1 MNKTIS
7 VLFATTIFTA
17 PVLADQLR
25 VVVDIPPVH
34 GIVDGVLGSNASITT
49 LIGSGIDPHNYT
61 MKPSHAAALSEAD
74 FIVLIGE
81 SLTPSLAEKLPS
93 LASNAKI
100 IELAEVPNVHLIAY
114 EDAHDDHEDDAH
126 HDDEHHDDHKDHN
139 HDADHDDH
147 AHEGH
152 DEHDH
157 SDAHHD
163 DHDEHHGDHKDHED
177 HDDHADEKEHNEHE
191 HDEHHDDEHDGHDHS
206 GVDPH
211 MWLDIDNADVWA
223 HAIAKS
229 ASELSPALTSDI
241 NAQLAAFEQALIGLK
256 SEMQTLTAKP
266 YSVSHDAFGYLEE
279 SFGIDHPQA
288 VTNGMGLRPS
298 PSDMANL
305 RAQIEATPPA
315 CMIID
320 PNDHTALAYALAE
333 EYSIKTVEFSQLGE
347 VVEGENAY
355 LNLMHGAV
363 AAFKTCFQ

>member
-34 GIVDGVLGSNASITT
+34 GIVEGVLGSNASITT
-49 LIGSGIDPHNYT
+49 LISRGIDPHNYT

-74 FIVLIGE
+74 LIVLIGE

-93 LASNAKI
+93 LASNAQI
-100 IELAEVPNVHLIAY
+100 IELAEVSNVHLIAY
-114 EDAHDDHEDDAH
+114 EDAHEDHEDDAH
-126 HDDEHHDDHKDHN
+126 HDDDH
-139 HDADHDDH
+139 
-147 AHEGH
+147 
-152 DEHDH
+152 
-157 SDAHHD
+157 
-163 DHDEHHGDHKDHED
+163 
-177 HDDHADEKEHNEHE
+177 HDDHADEKEQNEHE
-191 HDEHHDDEHDGHDHS
+191 HDEHHDDEHDSHDHS
-206 GVDPH
+206 GINPH
-211 MWLDIDNADVWA
+211 IWLDIDNADVWA

-229 ASELSPALTSDI
+229 ASELSTALTSDI
-241 NAQLAAFEQALIGLK
+241 NANLAAFEQALIGLK

-347 VVEGENAY
+347 IVEGENAY
-355 LNLMHGAV
+355 LILMQGAV
-363 AAFKTCFQ
+363 TAFKTCFQ

>member
-34 GIVDGVLGSNASITT
+34 GIVNGILGSNARITT

-61 MKPSHAAALSEAD
+61 MKPSHAAAVSEAD
-74 FIVLIGE
+74 LIVLIGE
-81 SLTPSLAEKLPS
+81 ALTPSLAEKLPS
-93 LASNAKI
+93 LASDTKI
-100 IELAEVPNVHLIAY
+100 IELAEVPNVHLITY
-114 EDAHDDHEDDAH
+114 EDAHDAHEDDAH
-126 HDDEHHDDHKDHN
+126 HDDDH
-139 HDADHDDH
+139 
-147 AHEGH
+147 
-152 DEHDH
+152 
-157 SDAHHD
+157 
-163 DHDEHHGDHKDHED
+163 
-177 HDDHADEKEHNEHE
+177 HDDHADEKEQNEHE
-191 HDEHHDDEHDGHDHS
+191 HDEHHDDEHDSHDHS
-206 GVDPH
+206 GINPH
-211 MWLDIDNADVWA
+211 IWLDIDNADVWA

-229 ASELSPALTSDI
+229 ASELSTALTSDI
-241 NAQLAAFEQALIGLK
+241 NANLAAFEQALIGLK

-266 YSVSHDAFGYLEE
+266 DSVSHDAFGYLEE

-298 PSDMANL
+298 PSDMSNL

-320 PNDHTALAYALAE
+320 PNDHAALAYALAD
-333 EYSIKTVEFSQLGE
+333 EYSIKTVEFSLLGE
-347 VVEGENAY
+347 IVEGENTY
-355 LNLMHGAV
+355 LTLMHGAV

>member
-7 VLFATTIFTA
+7 VLFATTMFTA

-61 MKPSHAAALSEAD
+61 MKPSDAAALSKAD
-74 FIVLIGE
+74 LIVLIGE
-81 SLTPSLAEKLPS
+81 ALTPSLAEKLPS
-93 LASNAKI
+93 LANNAKI

-114 EDAHDDHEDDAH
+114 EDAHDDIEYGAH
-126 HDDEHHDDHKDHN
+126 HDDEHH
-139 HDADHDDH
+139 
-147 AHEGH
+147 G
-152 DEHDH
+152 
-157 SDAHHD
+157 
-163 DHDEHHGDHKDHED
+163 D

-191 HDEHHDDEHDGHDHS
+191 HNGHDHS

-241 NAQLAAFEQALIGLK
+241 NANLAAFEEALIGLK

-333 EYSIKTVEFSQLGE
+333 EYSIKTVEFSQIGE
-347 VVEGENAY
+347 IVEGENAY
-355 LNLMHGAV
+355 LSLMQGAV
-363 AAFKTCFQ
+363 TAFKTCFQ

>member
-7 VLFATTIFTA
+7 VLFTTTIFTA

-34 GIVDGVLGSNASITT
+34 GIVEGVLGSNASITT
-49 LIGSGIDPHNYT
+49 LISRGIDPHNYT
-61 MKPSHAAALSEAD
+61 MKPRHAAALSEAD
-74 FIVLIGE
+74 LIVLIGE

-93 LASNAKI
+93 LVSNAQI
-100 IELAEVPNVHLIAY
+100 IELAEVSNVHLIAY
-114 EDAHDDHEDDAH
+114 EDAHEDHEDDAH
-126 HDDEHHDDHKDHN
+126 HDDDHHEN
-139 HDADHDDH
+139 
-147 AHEGH
+147 
-152 DEHDH
+152 
-157 SDAHHD
+157 
-163 DHDEHHGDHKDHED
+163 
-177 HDDHADEKEHNEHE
+177 HADEKEQNEHE
-191 HDEHHDDEHDGHDHS
+191 HDEHHDDEHDIHDHS
-206 GVDPH
+206 GINPH

-229 ASELSPALTSDI
+229 ASELSTALTSDI
-241 NAQLAAFEQALIGLK
+241 NANLAAFEQALIGLK

-315 CMIID
+315 CIIID

-347 VVEGENAY
+347 IVEGENAY
-355 LNLMHGAV
+355 LILMQGAV
-363 AAFKTCFQ
+363 TAFKTCFQ

>member
-17 PVLADQLR
+17 PVSADQLR

-61 MKPSHAAALSEAD
+61 MKPSQAAAVSEAD
-74 FIVLIGE
+74 LIVLIGE
-81 SLTPSLAEKLPS
+81 ALTPSLAKKLPS

-114 EDAHDDHEDDAH
+114 EDAHDAHEDDAH
-126 HDDEHHDDHKDHN
+126 HDDEHH
-139 HDADHDDH
+139 
-147 AHEGH
+147 
-152 DEHDH
+152 
-157 SDAHHD
+157 
-163 DHDEHHGDHKDHED
+163 GDHKG
-177 HDDHADEKEHNEHE
+177 HDDHADEKEQNEHE

-211 MWLDIDNADVWA
+211 MWLDIDNADAWA

-229 ASELSPALTSDI
+229 ASELSPDLTSDI
-241 NAQLAAFEQALIGLK
+241 NAKSAAFEQALIGLK

-333 EYSIKTVEFSQLGE
+333 EYSIKTLEFSQLGE
-347 VVEGENAY
+347 IGEGQNAY
-355 LNLMHGAV
+355 LDLMSGAV

>member
-34 GIVDGVLGSNASITT
+34 GIVEGVLGSNASITT
-49 LIGSGIDPHNYT
+49 LISRGIDPHNYT

-74 FIVLIGE
+74 LIVLIGE

-93 LASNAKI
+93 LASNAQI
-100 IELAEVPNVHLIAY
+100 IELAEVSNVHLIAY
-114 EDAHDDHEDDAH
+114 EDAHEDHEDDAH
-126 HDDEHHDDHKDHN
+126 HDDDHPDDHPN
-139 HDADHDDH
+139 
-147 AHEGH
+147 
-152 DEHDH
+152 
-157 SDAHHD
+157 
-163 DHDEHHGDHKDHED
+163 
-177 HDDHADEKEHNEHE
+177 DHADEKEQNEHE
-191 HDEHHDDEHDGHDHS
+191 HDEHHDDEHDSHDHL
-206 GVDPH
+206 GINPH

-223 HAIAKS
+223 HAVAKS
-229 ASELSPALTSDI
+229 ASELSTALTSDI
-241 NAQLAAFEQALIGLK
+241 NANLAAFEQALIGLK

-315 CMIID
+315 CIIID

-347 VVEGENAY
+347 IVEGENAY
-355 LNLMHGAV
+355 LILMQGAV
-363 AAFKTCFQ
+363 TAFKTCFQ

>member
-34 GIVDGVLGSNASITT
+34 GIVEGVLGSNASITT
-49 LIGSGIDPHNYT
+49 LISRGIDPHNYT

-74 FIVLIGE
+74 LIVLIGE

-93 LASNAKI
+93 LASNAQI
-100 IELAEVPNVHLIAY
+100 IELAKVSNVHLIAY
-114 EDAHDDHEDDAH
+114 EDAHEDHEDDAH
-126 HDDEHHDDHKDHN
+126 HDDDH
-139 HDADHDDH
+139 
-147 AHEGH
+147 
-152 DEHDH
+152 
-157 SDAHHD
+157 
-163 DHDEHHGDHKDHED
+163 
-177 HDDHADEKEHNEHE
+177 HDDHADEKEQNEHE
-191 HDEHHDDEHDGHDHS
+191 HDEHHDDEHDSHDHS
-206 GVDPH
+206 GINPH

-229 ASELSPALTSDI
+229 ASELSTALTSDI
-241 NAQLAAFEQALIGLK
+241 NANLAAFEQTLIGLK

-347 VVEGENAY
+347 IVEGENAY
-355 LNLMHGAV
+355 LILMQGAV
-363 AAFKTCFQ
+363 TAFKTCFQ

>member
-34 GIVDGVLGSNASITT
+34 GIVEGVLGSNASITT
-49 LIGSGIDPHNYT
+49 LIRRGIDPHNYT

-74 FIVLIGE
+74 LVVLIGE

-93 LASNAKI
+93 LVSNEQI
-100 IELAEVPNVHLIAY
+100 IEVAEISNVHLIAY
-114 EDAHDDHEDDAH
+114 ENAHEDHEDDAH
-126 HDDEHHDDHKDHN
+126 HDDDHHEN
-139 HDADHDDH
+139 
-147 AHEGH
+147 
-152 DEHDH
+152 
-157 SDAHHD
+157 
-163 DHDEHHGDHKDHED
+163 
-177 HDDHADEKEHNEHE
+177 HADEKEQNEHE
-191 HDEHHDDEHDGHDHS
+191 RDEHHDDEHDSHDHS
-206 GVDPH
+206 GINPH
-211 MWLDIDNADVWA
+211 IWLDIDNADVWA

-229 ASELSPALTSDI
+229 ASELSTALTADI
-241 NAQLAAFEQALIGLK
+241 NANLAAFEQALIGLK

-315 CMIID
+315 CIIID

-347 VVEGENAY
+347 IVEGENAY
-355 LNLMHGAV
+355 LILMQGAV
-363 AAFKTCFQ
+363 TAFKTCFQ

>member
-17 PVLADQLR
+17 PVFADQLR
-25 VVVDIPPVH
+25 VVVDISPVH
-34 GIVDGVLGSNASITT
+34 GIVEGVLGSNASITT

-61 MKPSHAAALSEAD
+61 MKPSHAAAVSEAD
-74 FIVLIGE
+74 LIVLIGE
-81 SLTPSLAEKLPS
+81 ALTLSLAEKLPS

-114 EDAHDDHEDDAH
+114 KDAHEEHEDDAH
-126 HDDEHHDDHKDHN
+126 HDDEHHADHQDHN

-147 AHEGH
+147 APKGH
-152 DEHDH
+152 DEHD
-157 SDAHHD
+157 
-163 DHDEHHGDHKDHED
+163 HGDHKDHED
-177 HDDHADEKEHNEHE
+177 HNGHN
-191 HDEHHDDEHDGHDHS
+191 HS

-223 HAIAKS
+223 HEIAKS
-229 ASELSPALTSDI
+229 ASRLSPALTSDI
-241 NAQLAAFEQALIGLK
+241 NANLAAFEQALVGLK

-305 RAQIEATPPA
+305 RAQIEVAPPA

-347 VVEGENAY
+347 VAEGENAY
-355 LNLMHGAV
+355 LNLMQGAV
-363 AAFKTCFQ
+363 TAFKTCFQ

>member
-34 GIVDGVLGSNASITT
+34 GIVEGVLGSNASITT
-49 LIGSGIDPHNYT
+49 LISRGIDPHNYT
-61 MKPSHAAALSEAD
+61 MKPSHAAALSAAD
-74 FIVLIGE
+74 LIVLIGE

-93 LASNAKI
+93 LASNAEI
-100 IELAEVPNVHLIAY
+100 IELAKVSNVHLIAY
-114 EDAHDDHEDDAH
+114 EDAHEDHEDDAH
-126 HDDEHHDDHKDHN
+126 HDDDH
-139 HDADHDDH
+139 
-147 AHEGH
+147 
-152 DEHDH
+152 
-157 SDAHHD
+157 
-163 DHDEHHGDHKDHED
+163 
-177 HDDHADEKEHNEHE
+177 HDDHADEKEQNEHE
-191 HDEHHDDEHDGHDHS
+191 HDEHHDDEHDSHDHS
-206 GVDPH
+206 GINPH

-229 ASELSPALTSDI
+229 ASELSTALTSDI
-241 NAQLAAFEQALIGLK
+241 NANMAAFEQTLIGLK

-347 VVEGENAY
+347 IVEGENAY
-355 LNLMHGAV
+355 LILMQGAV
-363 AAFKTCFQ
+363 TAFKTCFQ

>member
-7 VLFATTIFTA
+7 VLFATTMFTA

-34 GIVDGVLGSNASITT
+34 GIVEGVLGSNASITT

-74 FIVLIGE
+74 LIVLIGE
-81 SLTPSLAEKLPS
+81 SLTSSLAEKLPS
-93 LASNAKI
+93 LASSAKI

-157 SDAHHD
+157 GDAHHD
-163 DHDEHHGDHKDHED
+163 DHDEHHGNHKDHED
-177 HDDHADEKEHNEHE
+177 HDDHADEKVHN
-191 HDEHHDDEHDGHDHS
+191 DDEHDGHDHS

-211 MWLDIDNADVWA
+211 IWLDIDNADVWA

-241 NAQLAAFEQALIGLK
+241 NANLVAFEQALIGLK

-347 VVEGENAY
+347 VVSGENAY

>member
-61 MKPSHAAALSEAD
+61 MKPSHAAAVSKAD
-74 FIVLIGE
+74 LIVLIGE
-81 SLTPSLAEKLPS
+81 ALTPSLAEKLPS

-100 IELAEVPNVHLIAY
+100 IELAELPNVHLIAF
-114 EDAHDDHEDDAH
+114 EDAHDEHEDDAH
-126 HDDEHHDDHKDHN
+126 HDDEHQ
-139 HDADHDDH
+139 
-147 AHEGH
+147 
-152 DEHDH
+152 
-157 SDAHHD
+157 
-163 DHDEHHGDHKDHED
+163 GDHKDHED
-177 HDDHADEKEHNEHE
+177 HDDHADEKKHKKH
-191 HDEHHDDEHDGHDHS
+191 EHDGHDHS
-206 GVDPH
+206 GLNPH
-211 MWLDIDNADVWA
+211 MWLDIDIADVWA

-241 NAQLAAFEQALIGLK
+241 NANLAAFEQALIGLK

-320 PNDHTALAYALAE
+320 PNDHTALAHALAE

-347 VVEGENAY
+347 IVEGQNAY
-355 LNLMHGAV
+355 LDLMSGAV

>member
-7 VLFATTIFTA
+7 VLFATTIFTT

-61 MKPSHAAALSEAD
+61 MKPSHAAALSKAD
-74 FIVLIGE
+74 LIVLIGE
-81 SLTPSLAEKLPS
+81 ALTPSLAEKLPS

-114 EDAHDDHEDDAH
+114 EDAHDEHEGDAH
-126 HDDEHHDDHKDHN
+126 HDDEHHDDHKDRN
-139 HDADHDDH
+139 HDADHD
-147 AHEGH
+147 
-152 DEHDH
+152 
-157 SDAHHD
+157 
-163 DHDEHHGDHKDHED
+163 EHHGEHKDHED

-191 HDEHHDDEHDGHDHS
+191 HDGHDHS

-211 MWLDIDNADVWA
+211 MWLDIDNADAWA

-241 NAQLAAFEQALIGLK
+241 NANLAAFEQALIGLK

-279 SFGIDHPQA
+279 GFGIDHPQA

-347 VVEGENAY
+347 IVEGQNAY
-355 LNLMHGAV
+355 LDLMSGAV
-363 AAFKTCFQ
+363 AAFNTCFQ

>member
-34 GIVDGVLGSNASITT
+34 GIVEGVLGSNASITT
-49 LIGSGIDPHNYT
+49 LISRGIDPHNYT

-74 FIVLIGE
+74 LVVLIGE

-93 LASNAKI
+93 LASNAQI
-100 IELAEVPNVHLIAY
+100 IELAEVSNVHLIAY
-114 EDAHDDHEDDAH
+114 EDAHEDHEDDAH
-126 HDDEHHDDHKDHN
+126 HDDDHHDDHAN
-139 HDADHDDH
+139 
-147 AHEGH
+147 
-152 DEHDH
+152 
-157 SDAHHD
+157 
-163 DHDEHHGDHKDHED
+163 
-177 HDDHADEKEHNEHE
+177 EKEQNEHK
-191 HDEHHDDEHDGHDHS
+191 HDEHHDDEHDSHDHS
-206 GVDPH
+206 GINPH

-229 ASELSPALTSDI
+229 ASELSTALTSDI
-241 NAQLAAFEQALIGLK
+241 NANLAAFEQTLIGLK

-347 VVEGENAY
+347 IVEGENAY
-355 LNLMHGAV
+355 LILMQGAV
-363 AAFKTCFQ
+363 TAFKTCFQ

>member
-17 PVLADQLR
+17 PVLADQLQ

-34 GIVDGVLGSNASITT
+34 GIVEGVLGSNASITT
-49 LIGSGIDPHNYT
+49 LISRGIDPHNYT

-74 FIVLIGE
+74 LIVLIGE
-81 SLTPSLAEKLPS
+81 SLTPSLAKKLPS
-93 LASNAKI
+93 LASNAQI
-100 IELAEVPNVHLIAY
+100 IELAEVSNVHLIAY
-114 EDAHDDHEDDAH
+114 EDAHEDHEDDSH
-126 HDDEHHDDHKDHN
+126 HDDDH
-139 HDADHDDH
+139 
-147 AHEGH
+147 
-152 DEHDH
+152 
-157 SDAHHD
+157 
-163 DHDEHHGDHKDHED
+163 
-177 HDDHADEKEHNEHE
+177 HDDHADEKEQNEHE
-191 HDEHHDDEHDGHDHS
+191 HAEHHDDEHDSHDHS
-206 GVDPH
+206 GINPH
-211 MWLDIDNADVWA
+211 MWLDIENADVWA

-229 ASELSPALTSDI
+229 ASELSTALTSDI
-241 NAQLAAFEQALIGLK
+241 NANLAAFEQTLIVLK

-305 RAQIEATPPA
+305 RAQIEVAPPA

-347 VVEGENAY
+347 IVEGENAY
-355 LNLMHGAV
+355 LILMQGAV
-363 AAFKTCFQ
+363 TAFKTCFQ

>member
-34 GIVDGVLGSNASITT
+34 GIVDGVLGSDASITT
-49 LIGSGIDPHNYT
+49 LIGSGVDPHNYT
-61 MKPSHAAALSEAD
+61 MKPSHAAAVSEAD
-74 FIVLIGE
+74 LIVLIGE
-81 SLTPSLAEKLPS
+81 ALTPSLAKKLPS
-93 LASNAKI
+93 LANNAKI

-114 EDAHDDHEDDAH
+114 EDAHEEHEDDDH
-126 HDDEHHDDHKDHN
+126 HDDEHHADHKDHN

-147 AHEGH
+147 AQEGH

-157 SDAHHD
+157 GDAHHD
-163 DHDEHHGDHKDHED
+163 DHDEDNGHV
-177 HDDHADEKEHNEHE
+177 
-191 HDEHHDDEHDGHDHS
+191 GHDHS

-211 MWLDIDNADVWA
+211 MWLDIDNANVWA
-223 HAIAKS
+223 HVIAKS
-229 ASELSPALTSDI
+229 ASELAPEMIPNVNANLASFELLLTNI
-241 NAQLAAFEQALIGLK
+241 K
-256 SEMQTLTAKP
+256 SEMQTLVAKP

-305 RAQIEATPPA
+305 RGQIETTPPA

-347 VVEGENAY
+347 IVEGKNAY
-355 LNLMHGAV
+355 LILMQGAV
-363 AAFKTCFQ
+363 AALKTCFQ

>member
-17 PVLADQLR
+17 PVSADQLR

-61 MKPSHAAALSEAD
+61 MKPSQAAAVSEAD
-74 FIVLIGE
+74 LIVLIGE
-81 SLTPSLAEKLPS
+81 ALTPSLAKKLPS

-114 EDAHDDHEDDAH
+114 EDAHDAHEDDAH
-126 HDDEHHDDHKDHN
+126 HDDEHH
-139 HDADHDDH
+139 
-147 AHEGH
+147 
-152 DEHDH
+152 
-157 SDAHHD
+157 
-163 DHDEHHGDHKDHED
+163 GDHKD
-177 HDDHADEKEHNEHE
+177 HDDHADEKEQNEHE

-211 MWLDIDNADVWA
+211 MWLDIDNADAWA

-229 ASELSPALTSDI
+229 ASELSPDLTSDI
-241 NAQLAAFEQALIGLK
+241 NAKLAAFEQALIGLK

-333 EYSIKTVEFSQLGE
+333 EYSIKTLEFSQLGE
-347 VVEGENAY
+347 IVEGQNAY
-355 LNLMHGAV
+355 LDLMSGAV

>member
-34 GIVDGVLGSNASITT
+34 GIVEGVLGSNASITT
-49 LIGSGIDPHNYT
+49 LISRGIDPHNYT

-74 FIVLIGE
+74 LIVLIGE

-93 LASNAKI
+93 LASDAQI
-100 IELAEVPNVHLIAY
+100 IELAEVSNVHVIAY
-114 EDAHDDHEDDAH
+114 EDAHEDHEDDAH
-126 HDDEHHDDHKDHN
+126 HDDN
-139 HDADHDDH
+139 H
-147 AHEGH
+147 
-152 DEHDH
+152 
-157 SDAHHD
+157 
-163 DHDEHHGDHKDHED
+163 
-177 HDDHADEKEHNEHE
+177 HDDHADEKEQNEHE
-191 HDEHHDDEHDGHDHS
+191 HDEHHDDEHDSHDHS
-206 GVDPH
+206 GINPH
-211 MWLDIDNADVWA
+211 IWLDIDNADVWA

-229 ASELSPALTSDI
+229 ASELSTALTSDI
-241 NAQLAAFEQALIGLK
+241 NANLAAFEQALIGLK

-347 VVEGENAY
+347 IVEGENAY
-355 LNLMHGAV
+355 LILMQGAV
-363 AAFKTCFQ
+363 TAFKTCFQ

>member
-17 PVLADQLR
+17 PVSADQLR

-61 MKPSHAAALSEAD
+61 MKPSQAAAVSEAD
-74 FIVLIGE
+74 LIVLIGE
-81 SLTPSLAEKLPS
+81 ALTPSLAKKLPS

-114 EDAHDDHEDDAH
+114 EDAHDAHEDDAH
-126 HDDEHHDDHKDHN
+126 HDDEQY
-139 HDADHDDH
+139 
-147 AHEGH
+147 
-152 DEHDH
+152 
-157 SDAHHD
+157 
-163 DHDEHHGDHKDHED
+163 GDHKD
-177 HDDHADEKEHNEHE
+177 HDDHADEKEQNEHE

-211 MWLDIDNADVWA
+211 MWLDIDNADAWA

-229 ASELSPALTSDI
+229 ASELSPDLTSDI
-241 NAQLAAFEQALIGLK
+241 NAKLAAFEQALIGLK

-333 EYSIKTVEFSQLGE
+333 EYSIKTLEFSQLGE
-347 VVEGENAY
+347 IVEGQNAY
-355 LNLMHGAV
+355 LDLMSGAV

>member
-34 GIVDGVLGSNASITT
+34 GIVDGVLGSNARITT
-49 LIGSGIDPHNYT
+49 LIGSGIDPHNYA
-61 MKPSHAAALSEAD
+61 MKPSHAAAVSEAD
-74 FIVLIGE
+74 LIVLIGE
-81 SLTPSLAEKLPS
+81 ALTPSLAEKLPS
-93 LASNAKI
+93 LANNAKI
-100 IELAEVPNVHLIAY
+100 IELAEVSNVHLIAY
-114 EDAHDDHEDDAH
+114 ENAHDEHEDDAH
-126 HDDEHHDDHKDHN
+126 HDDEHHADHEDDEHHADHKDHN
-139 HDADHDDH
+139 DDEDHDDH
-147 AHEGH
+147 AHKGH

-157 SDAHHD
+157 GDAHHD
-163 DHDEHHGDHKDHED
+163 DHDD
-177 HDDHADEKEHNEHE
+177 
-191 HDEHHDDEHDGHDHS
+191 DEHHDDEHDGHDHS

-211 MWLDIDNADVWA
+211 MWLDIDNADIWA

-229 ASELSPALTSDI
+229 ASELSPALAPGIS
-241 NAQLAAFEQALIGLK
+241 AQLAAFEQALIGLK

-305 RAQIEATPPA
+305 RAQIESTPPA

-333 EYSIKTVEFSQLGE
+333 EYSIRTVEFSQLGE

-355 LNLMHGAV
+355 LNLMQGAV
-363 AAFKTCFQ
+363 GAFKTCFR

>member
-17 PVLADQLR
+17 PVFADQLR

-34 GIVDGVLGSNASITT
+34 GIVEGVLGSNASITT

-61 MKPSHAAALSEAD
+61 MKPSHAAAVSEAD
-74 FIVLIGE
+74 LIVLIGE
-81 SLTPSLAEKLPS
+81 ALTLSLAEKLPS

-114 EDAHDDHEDDAH
+114 EDAHEEHEDDAH
-126 HDDEHHDDHKDHN
+126 HDDEHH
-139 HDADHDDH
+139 ADHADEKEQNEH
-147 AHEGH
+147 
-152 DEHDH
+152 EHD
-157 SDAHHD
+157 
-163 DHDEHHGDHKDHED
+163 HGDHKDHED
-177 HDDHADEKEHNEHE
+177 HNGHN
-191 HDEHHDDEHDGHDHS
+191 HS

-211 MWLDIDNADVWA
+211 MWLDIDNAEVWA
-223 HAIAKS
+223 HEIAKS
-229 ASELSPALTSDI
+229 ASRLSPALTSDI
-241 NAQLAAFEQALIGLK
+241 NANLAAFEQALVGLK

-279 SFGIDHPQA
+279 SFGIDHPQT

-305 RAQIEATPPA
+305 RAQIEAAPPA

-347 VVEGENAY
+347 VAEGENAY
-355 LNLMHGAV
+355 LNLMQSAV
-363 AAFKTCFQ
+363 TAFKTCFQ

>member
-34 GIVDGVLGSNASITT
+34 GIVEGVLGSNASITT
-49 LIGSGIDPHNYT
+49 LISRGIDPHNYT
-61 MKPSHAAALSEAD
+61 MKPRHAAALSEAD
-74 FIVLIGE
+74 LIVVIGE

-93 LASNAKI
+93 LVSNAQI
-100 IELAEVPNVHLIAY
+100 IELAEVSNVHLIAY
-114 EDAHDDHEDDAH
+114 EDAHEDHEDDAH
-126 HDDEHHDDHKDHN
+126 HDDDHHEN
-139 HDADHDDH
+139 
-147 AHEGH
+147 
-152 DEHDH
+152 
-157 SDAHHD
+157 
-163 DHDEHHGDHKDHED
+163 
-177 HDDHADEKEHNEHE
+177 HADEKEQNEHE
-191 HDEHHDDEHDGHDHS
+191 HDEHHDDEHDSHDHS
-206 GVDPH
+206 GINPH

-229 ASELSPALTSDI
+229 ASELSTALTSDI
-241 NAQLAAFEQALIGLK
+241 NANLAAFEQALIGLK

-305 RAQIEATPPA
+305 RAQIKATPPA

-347 VVEGENAY
+347 IVEGENAY
-355 LNLMHGAV
+355 LILMQGAV
-363 AAFKTCFQ
+363 TAFKTCFQ

>member
-7 VLFATTIFTA
+7 ILFATTIFTA
-17 PVLADQLR
+17 PVFADQLR

-34 GIVDGVLGSNASITT
+34 GIVEGVLGSNASITT
-49 LIGSGIDPHNYT
+49 LTGSGLDPHNYT
-61 MKPSHAAALSEAD
+61 MKPSHAAALSNAD
-74 FIVLIGE
+74 LIVLIGE
-81 SLTPSLAEKLPS
+81 ELTLSLAEKLPS

-114 EDAHDDHEDDAH
+114 EDAHEEHEDDAH
-126 HDDEHHDDHKDHN
+126 HDDEHHADHQDHN

-147 AHEGH
+147 APKGH
-152 DEHDH
+152 DEHD
-157 SDAHHD
+157 
-163 DHDEHHGDHKDHED
+163 HGDHKDHED
-177 HDDHADEKEHNEHE
+177 HDGHN
-191 HDEHHDDEHDGHDHS
+191 HS

-211 MWLDIDNADVWA
+211 MWLDIDNAHVWA
-223 HAIAKS
+223 HEIAKS
-229 ASELSPALTSDI
+229 ASRLSPALTSDI
-241 NAQLAAFEQALIGLK
+241 NANLAAFEQALVGLK

-305 RAQIEATPPA
+305 RAQIEAAPPA

-347 VVEGENAY
+347 VAEGENAY
-355 LNLMHGAV
+355 LNLMQGAV
-363 AAFKTCFQ
+363 TAFKTCFQ

>member
-34 GIVDGVLGSNASITT
+34 GIVEGVLGSNASITT
-49 LIGSGIDPHNYT
+49 LISRGIDPHNYT

-74 FIVLIGE
+74 LIVLIGE

-93 LASNAKI
+93 LASNAQI
-100 IELAEVPNVHLIAY
+100 IELAKVSNVHLIAY
-114 EDAHDDHEDDAH
+114 EDAHEDHEDDAH
-126 HDDEHHDDHKDHN
+126 HDDDH
-139 HDADHDDH
+139 
-147 AHEGH
+147 
-152 DEHDH
+152 
-157 SDAHHD
+157 
-163 DHDEHHGDHKDHED
+163 
-177 HDDHADEKEHNEHE
+177 HDDHADEKEQNEHE
-191 HDEHHDDEHDGHDHS
+191 HDEHHDDEHDSHDHS
-206 GVDPH
+206 GINPH

-229 ASELSPALTSDI
+229 ASELSTALTSDI
-241 NAQLAAFEQALIGLK
+241 NANLAAFEQALIGLK

-347 VVEGENAY
+347 IVEGENAY
-355 LNLMHGAV
+355 LILMQGAV
-363 AAFKTCFQ
+363 TAFKTCFQ

>member
-17 PVLADQLR
+17 PVSADQLR

-61 MKPSHAAALSEAD
+61 MKPSQAAAVSEAD
-74 FIVLIGE
+74 LIVLIGE
-81 SLTPSLAEKLPS
+81 ALTPSLAKKLPS

-114 EDAHDDHEDDAH
+114 EDAHDAHEDDAH
-126 HDDEHHDDHKDHN
+126 HDDEHH
-139 HDADHDDH
+139 
-147 AHEGH
+147 
-152 DEHDH
+152 
-157 SDAHHD
+157 
-163 DHDEHHGDHKDHED
+163 GDHKD
-177 HDDHADEKEHNEHE
+177 HDDHADEKEQNEHE

-211 MWLDIDNADVWA
+211 MWLDIDNADAWA

-229 ASELSPALTSDI
+229 ASELSPDLTSDI
-241 NAQLAAFEQALIGLK
+241 NAKLAAFEQALIGLK

-305 RAQIEATPPA
+305 RAQIETTPPA

-333 EYSIKTVEFSQLGE
+333 EYSIKTLEFSQLGE
-347 VVEGENAY
+347 IVEGQNAY
-355 LNLMHGAV
+355 LDLMSGAV

>member
-17 PVLADQLR
+17 PVFADQLR

-34 GIVDGVLGSNASITT
+34 GIVEGVLGSNASITT
-49 LIGSGIDPHNYT
+49 LIGSGIDPHNYA
-61 MKPSHAAALSEAD
+61 MKPSHAAAVSEAD
-74 FIVLIGE
+74 LIVLIGE
-81 SLTPSLAEKLPS
+81 ALTLSLAEKLPS

-114 EDAHDDHEDDAH
+114 EDAHEEHEDDAH
-126 HDDEHHDDHKDHN
+126 HDDEHHAHHQDHN

-147 AHEGH
+147 APKGH
-152 DEHDH
+152 DEHD
-157 SDAHHD
+157 
-163 DHDEHHGDHKDHED
+163 HGDHKDHED
-177 HDDHADEKEHNEHE
+177 HNGHN
-191 HDEHHDDEHDGHDHS
+191 HS

-223 HAIAKS
+223 HEIAKS
-229 ASELSPALTSDI
+229 ASRLSPALTSDI
-241 NAQLAAFEQALIGLK
+241 NTNLAAFVQALVGLK

-279 SFGIDHPQA
+279 SFGIDQPQA
-288 VTNGMGLRPS
+288 VANGMGLRPS

-305 RAQIEATPPA
+305 RAQIEVAPPA

-347 VVEGENAY
+347 VAEGENAY
-355 LNLMHGAV
+355 LNLMQGAV
-363 AAFKTCFQ
+363 TAFKTCFQ

>member
-34 GIVDGVLGSNASITT
+34 GIVEGVLGSNASITT
-49 LIGSGIDPHNYT
+49 LISRGIDPHNYT

-74 FIVLIGE
+74 LIVLIGE

-93 LASNAKI
+93 LASNAQI
-100 IELAEVPNVHLIAY
+100 IELAEVSNVHVIAY
-114 EDAHDDHEDDAH
+114 EDAHEDHEDDAH
-126 HDDEHHDDHKDHN
+126 HDVN
-139 HDADHDDH
+139 H
-147 AHEGH
+147 
-152 DEHDH
+152 
-157 SDAHHD
+157 
-163 DHDEHHGDHKDHED
+163 
-177 HDDHADEKEHNEHE
+177 HDDHADEKEQNEHE
-191 HDEHHDDEHDGHDHS
+191 HDEHHDDEHDSHDHS
-206 GVDPH
+206 GINPH

-229 ASELSPALTSDI
+229 ASELSTALTSDI
-241 NAQLAAFEQALIGLK
+241 NANLAAFEQTLIGLK

-347 VVEGENAY
+347 IVEGENAY
-355 LNLMHGAV
+355 LILMQGAV
-363 AAFKTCFQ
+363 TAFKTCFQ

>member
-34 GIVDGVLGSNASITT
+34 GIVEGVLGSNASITT
-49 LIGSGIDPHNYT
+49 LISRGIDPHNYT
-61 MKPSHAAALSEAD
+61 MKPSHAAALSAAD
-74 FIVLIGE
+74 LIVLIGE

-93 LASNAKI
+93 LASNAQI
-100 IELAEVPNVHLIAY
+100 IELAEVSNVHVIAY
-114 EDAHDDHEDDAH
+114 EDAHEDHEDDAH
-126 HDDEHHDDHKDHN
+126 HDDN
-139 HDADHDDH
+139 H
-147 AHEGH
+147 
-152 DEHDH
+152 
-157 SDAHHD
+157 
-163 DHDEHHGDHKDHED
+163 
-177 HDDHADEKEHNEHE
+177 HDDHADEKEQNEHE
-191 HDEHHDDEHDGHDHS
+191 HDEHHDDEHDSHDHS
-206 GVDPH
+206 GINPH
-211 MWLDIDNADVWA
+211 IWLDIDNADVWA

-229 ASELSPALTSDI
+229 ASELSTALTSDI
-241 NAQLAAFEQALIGLK
+241 NANLAAFEQTLIGLK

-347 VVEGENAY
+347 IVEGENAY
-355 LNLMHGAV
+355 LILMQGAV
-363 AAFKTCFQ
+363 TAFKTCFQ

>member
-34 GIVDGVLGSNASITT
+34 GIVEGVLGSNASITT
-49 LIGSGIDPHNYT
+49 LISRGIDPHNYT
-61 MKPSHAAALSEAD
+61 MKPSHAAALSAAD
-74 FIVLIGE
+74 LIVLIGE

-93 LASNAKI
+93 LASNAQI
-100 IELAEVPNVHLIAY
+100 IELAKVSNVHLIAY
-114 EDAHDDHEDDAH
+114 EDAHEDHEDDAH
-126 HDDEHHDDHKDHN
+126 HDDDH
-139 HDADHDDH
+139 
-147 AHEGH
+147 
-152 DEHDH
+152 
-157 SDAHHD
+157 
-163 DHDEHHGDHKDHED
+163 
-177 HDDHADEKEHNEHE
+177 HDDHADEKEQNEHE
-191 HDEHHDDEHDGHDHS
+191 HDEHHDDEHDSHDHS
-206 GVDPH
+206 GINPH

-229 ASELSPALTSDI
+229 ASELSTALTSDI
-241 NAQLAAFEQALIGLK
+241 NANLAAFEQALIGLK

-347 VVEGENAY
+347 IVEGENAY
-355 LNLMHGAV
+355 LILMQGAV
-363 AAFKTCFQ
+363 TAFKTCFQ

>member
-17 PVLADQLR
+17 PVSADQLR

-61 MKPSHAAALSEAD
+61 MKPSQAAAVSEAD
-74 FIVLIGE
+74 LIVLIGE
-81 SLTPSLAEKLPS
+81 ALTPSLAKKLPS

-114 EDAHDDHEDDAH
+114 EDAHDAHEDDAH
-126 HDDEHHDDHKDHN
+126 HDDEHH
-139 HDADHDDH
+139 
-147 AHEGH
+147 
-152 DEHDH
+152 
-157 SDAHHD
+157 
-163 DHDEHHGDHKDHED
+163 GDHKD
-177 HDDHADEKEHNEHE
+177 HDDHADEKEQNEHE

-211 MWLDIDNADVWA
+211 MWLDIDNADAWA

-229 ASELSPALTSDI
+229 ASELSPDLTPDI
-241 NAQLAAFEQALIGLK
+241 NAKLAAFEQALIGLK

-333 EYSIKTVEFSQLGE
+333 EYSIKTLEFSQLGE
-347 VVEGENAY
+347 IVEGQNAY
-355 LNLMHGAV
+355 LDLMSGAV

>member
-34 GIVDGVLGSNASITT
+34 GIVEGVLGSNASITT
-49 LIGSGIDPHNYT
+49 LISRGIDPHNYT

-74 FIVLIGE
+74 LIVLIGE

-93 LASNAKI
+93 LASNAQI
-100 IELAEVPNVHLIAY
+100 IELAEVSNVHLIAY
-114 EDAHDDHEDDAH
+114 EDAHEDHEDDAH
-126 HDDEHHDDHKDHN
+126 HDDDHP
-139 HDADHDDH
+139 
-147 AHEGH
+147 
-152 DEHDH
+152 
-157 SDAHHD
+157 
-163 DHDEHHGDHKDHED
+163 
-177 HDDHADEKEHNEHE
+177 DDHADEKEQNEHE
-191 HDEHHDDEHDGHDHS
+191 RDEHHDDEHDSHDHS
-206 GVDPH
+206 GINPH
-211 MWLDIDNADVWA
+211 IWLDIDNADVWA

-229 ASELSPALTSDI
+229 ASELSTALTSDI
-241 NAQLAAFEQALIGLK
+241 NANLAAFEQALIGLK

-347 VVEGENAY
+347 IVEGENAY
-355 LNLMHGAV
+355 LILMQGAV
-363 AAFKTCFQ
+363 TAFKTCFQ

>member
-7 VLFATTIFTA
+7 ILFATTIFTA

-61 MKPSHAAALSEAD
+61 MKPSHAAAVSEAD
-74 FIVLIGE
+74 LIVLIGE
-81 SLTPSLAEKLPS
+81 ALTPSLAEKLPS
-93 LASNAKI
+93 LANNAKI
-100 IELAEVPNVHLIAY
+100 IELAEVPNVHLITYA
-114 EDAHDDHEDDAH
+114 DAHDEHQDDAH
-126 HDDEHHDDHKDHN
+126 HDDEHHGDHQDHN
-139 HDADHDDH
+139 HDA
-147 AHEGH
+147 
-152 DEHDH
+152 
-157 SDAHHD
+157 
-163 DHDEHHGDHKDHED
+163 DHDEHHGDHKDHQD
-177 HDDHADEKEHNEHE
+177 HDDHANEKEHNKH
-191 HDEHHDDEHDGHDHS
+191 EHDGHDHS
-206 GVDPH
+206 GIDPH
-211 MWLDIDNADVWA
+211 MWLDIENADAWA
-223 HAIAKS
+223 HAIAKA

-241 NAQLAAFEQALIGLK
+241 NANLAAFEQALIGLK

-305 RAQIEATPPA
+305 RAQIEETPPA

-333 EYSIKTVEFSQLGE
+333 EYSIKTVEFSQIGE
-347 VVEGENAY
+347 VVAGENAY
-355 LNLMHGAV
+355 LNLMQGAV

>member
-61 MKPSHAAALSEAD
+61 MKPSQAAAVSEAD
-74 FIVLIGE
+74 LIVLIGE
-81 SLTPSLAEKLPS
+81 ALTPSLAKKLPS

-114 EDAHDDHEDDAH
+114 EDAHDAHEDDAH

-139 HDADHDDH
+139 HDADHDDQTH
-147 AHEGH
+147 KGHE
-152 DEHDH
+152 EH
-157 SDAHHD
+157 
-163 DHDEHHGDHKDHED
+163 DHDEHHGDHKDH
-177 HDDHADEKEHNEHE
+177 DDHADEKEQNEHE
-191 HDEHHDDEHDGHDHS
+191 HDEHHDDEHDGHDHT

-211 MWLDIDNADVWA
+211 MWLDVNNADVWA

-229 ASELSPALTSDI
+229 ASELSPDLASDI
-241 NAQLAAFEQALIGLK
+241 NAKLSAFEQALIGLK
-256 SEMQTLTAKP
+256 SEMKTLTAKP

-298 PSDMANL
+298 PSDMSNL

-320 PNDHTALAYALAE
+320 PNDHAALAYALAD
-333 EYSIKTVEFSQLGE
+333 EYSIKTVEFSLLGE
-347 VVEGENAY
+347 IVEGENTY
-355 LNLMHGAV
+355 LTLMHGAV